1 MELQDT
7 ALLAIKL
14 AAGDKISQN
23 AVYHRAC
30 LVALYNRAIARAK
43 NIDKDKN
50 QANNGL
56 KVSLLLSWLL
66 TWRIHISKVTQL
78 PYLD

>member
-7 ALLAIKL
+7 VLLAIKL

-43 NIDKDKN
+43 NIDKNKN
-50 QANNGL
+50 QGQQ
-56 KVSLLLSWLL
+56 
-66 TWRIHISKVTQL
+66 RIEGIAFAELITHMEDTHIES
-78 PYLD
+78 DACSSRI